1 LDFRR
6 RVCIGPVYDLVFRW
20 RILLSPRIFRPSEHN
35 ARISYEIHGSGPIR
49 GCHALA
55 CTTTVK
61 ESPLSI
67 TLTQPAAFSPRPLA
81 ETTAG
86 FREQCGQFEVLAT
99 ELYADIERLGDELV
113 HKADEVELARQQLE
127 KRENELAEERQDNLQ
142 LNELIESQQA
152 LLQQAINE
160 IKALHRQS
168 AEELGELKRQLTA
181 TQSQLGDT
189 RTQLH
194 EAIARAAESTSQSSI
209 AKSGPLPGSDDTRA
223 RLAKL
228 EHERRDLEEE
238 NKLLRARAT
247 ALQETVNQQRRDL
260 AEQQAEIS
268 AELKQLRELL
278 AEREHEL
285 QHADQ
290 HAVTLVGGPSHPE
303 QAAEPDP
310 VVSSVMAQFARLQRD
325 VAQRRKK
332 K

>member
-1 LDFRR
+1 
-6 RVCIGPVYDLVFRW
+6 
-20 RILLSPRIFRPSEHN
+20 
-35 ARISYEIHGSGPIR
+35 
-49 GCHALA
+49 
-55 CTTTVK
+55 
-61 ESPLSI
+61 
-67 TLTQPAAFSPRPLA
+67 LTQPAAFSPRPLA

-86 FREQCGQFEVLAT
+86 FREQCGQFEVLAS
-99 ELYADIERLGDELV
+99 ELYADIERLGDELI

-127 KRENELAEERQDNLQ
+127 KRERELSEERQENSQ

-160 IKALHRQS
+160 IQTLRRQS
-168 AEELGELKRQLTA
+168 TEELAELKRQFAA
-181 TQSQLGDT
+181 TQAQLGDT

-194 EAIARAAESTSQSSI
+194 EAIARAAESASQLSI
-209 AKSGPLPGSDDTRA
+209 AKSGPPPISDDTRA

-247 ALQETVNQQRRDL
+247 ALQETVNRQRHDL
-260 AEQQAEIS
+260 AEQQTEIS
-268 AELKQLRELL
+268 TELKQLRGLL

-285 QHADQ
+285 QNFDHQ
-290 HAVTLVGGPSHPE
+290 VVTLVAPHGESV
-303 QAAEPDP
+303 AEPDP
-310 VVSSVMAQFARLQRD
+310 VVSSVMAQFARLQKD